1 MAVRANTEGR
11 RGRPS
16 LAEKPKG
23 ETREQLLNA
32 AAQVFAEQGYS
43 AASIA
48 MIAERV
54 GITSG
59 GVYRHFANKADI
71 LLELLKKNL
80 HAVPIAEKLASKGRP
95 SIGFFAKLVSMYADP
110 SLHLVRRLAVEIHAA
125 AAREPEAAEMLK
137 KFTEHSRENLCA
149 RLEAAKVEG
158 LVPQSIDVQQS
169 VNILLI
175 LVMGLAN
182 LDTLDPAL
190 VGNRK
195 LMRFL
200 ERSIETMLTTDLEG

>member
-1 MAVRANTEGR
+1 MAMRSNTNAR

-23 ETREQLLNA
+23 ETRDQLLNA

-43 AASIA
+43 AASVA

-59 GVYRHFANKADI
+59 AVYRHFTNKADI
-71 LLELLKKNL
+71 LLELLKKDL
-80 HAVPIAEKLASKGRP
+80 HVLPITEKLASKGRP
-95 SIGFFAKLVSMYADP
+95 SVSFFAKLVSIYADP
-110 SLHLVRRLAVEIHAA
+110 SVQPVRRLAVEIHAA
-125 AAREPEAAEMLK
+125 AARDREVAELLK
-137 KFTEHSRENLCA
+137 AFTDHSRDSLCA
-149 RLEAAKVEG
+149 RLEAAKAEG
-158 LVPQSIDVQQS
+158 LVPPSIDVRQT

-175 LVMGLAN
+175 LIMGLAN
-182 LDTLDPAL
+182 LDTLDPTL

-200 ERSIETMLTTDLEG
+200 ERSVEIMLTTDVEG